1 MFLHMNCFQ
10 MSNQAVSMADVGA
23 ANLNKRTNKSS
34 TKFYLNWKWQ
44 KKTLCTSKHKNYEN
58 EYYST

>member
-10 MSNQAVSMADVGA
+10 MSNQAVLMADVGA
-23 ANLNKRTNKSS
+23 ANLNKRTNKNS

-44 KKTLCTSKHKNYEN
+44 KKTLCTLKHTNYQN